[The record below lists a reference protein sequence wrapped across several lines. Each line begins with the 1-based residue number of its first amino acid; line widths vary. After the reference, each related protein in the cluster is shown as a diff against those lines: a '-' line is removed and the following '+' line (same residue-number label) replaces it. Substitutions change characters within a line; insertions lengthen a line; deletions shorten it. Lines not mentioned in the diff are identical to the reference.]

1 MIMSNSRRTDLL
13 AFEPFEDALRR
24 FLGPW
29 QAEAAERTP
38 QMKVDLSET
47 DNAYTLKAEIPGV
60 RKEDI
65 DVRIDGNQVS
75 LSAEVKQESEEKKD
89 GRVLRSER
97 RYGYASRTLWL
108 DKPVDDLKSQARYAD
123 GVLELTMPKKAEPS
137 SKRLA
142 IE

>member
-1 MIMSNSRRTDLL
+1 MSNPRRNELL
-13 AFEPFEDALRR
+13 ALDPFEDAFRR
-24 FLGPW
+24 MLGPW
-29 QAEAAERTP
+29 RGEAGEGTP
-38 QMKVDLSET
+38 QIKVDLSET
-47 DNAYTLKAEIPGV
+47 DAAYTLKAEIPGV

-75 LSAEVKQESEEKKD
+75 VSAEVKQESEEKKD

-108 DKPVDDLKSQARYAD
+108 DKPVDDAKAQARYTN